1 MKKIGIVTTNRSE
14 FGLLYWLI
22 HQLMIDKSFEVQLI
36 VAGSHLCEN
45 QGYTLTEIEQSGFP
59 VSAMLPYLTDENAAD
74 PADQLSKFS
83 KLLSVSL
90 PSLSPDL
97 LIVLGD
103 RYELLSVASTALMLD
118 IPIAHLSGG
127 ELTEGALD
135 DAVRHAVTKL
145 SYWHFVA
152 NESFRTRVIQMG
164 ESPDRVFNVGELG
177 LEHSR
182 RTEIIDY
189 DVLTQKMWAE
199 NSKPFLLVTYHPETW
214 SKKDV
219 LAQQKAVLTALESVL
234 DTHNLLI
241 TYPNCDKDYQALID
255 HLKSFQKQHIGRV
268 FLSASL
274 GFQRYISALTYA
286 DLVVGNSSS
295 GLYEAPAYQCLTIN
309 VGDRQKGRMQGATV
323 FDVPCVT
330 TDIIAKIAEVLT
342 LPKDNINWHN
352 PYGDGFVVDKI
363 MSILKNDSIFPDSC
377 RKTFYN
383 LPTL

>member
-22 HQLMIDKSFEVQLI
+22 HQLMIDKSFEMQLI
-36 VAGSHLCEN
+36 VAGSHLSESH
-45 QGYTLTEIEQSGFP
+45 GYTLAEIEQSGFP
-59 VSAMLPYLTDENAAD
+59 ISAMLPYLTAENAAD
-74 PADQLSKFS
+74 PAEQLSKFS

-90 PSLSPDL
+90 QSLSPDL

-118 IPIAHLSGG
+118 IPMAHLSGG

-135 DAVRHAVTKL
+135 DSVRHAVTKL

-182 RTEIIDY
+182 RTEIIEY
-189 DVLTQKMWAE
+189 EALTQPMWKA
-199 NSKPFLLVTYHPETW
+199 NNKPFLLVTYHPETW
-214 SKKDV
+214 SKLNV
-219 LAQQKAVLTALESVL
+219 LMQQKEVLTALESVL

-255 HLKSFQKQHIGRV
+255 HLKAFQEKHIDRV
-268 FLSASL
+268 YLSASL

-295 GLYEAPAYQCLTIN
+295 GLYEAPAYKCLTIN
-309 VGDRQKGRMQGATV
+309 IGDRQKGRMQGATV
-323 FDVPCVT
+323 FDVPCVS

-342 LPKDNINWHN
+342 LPKDRINWYN

-383 LPTL
+383 LPSL